1 MIYTSVKGTSSRRP
15 TASSADT
22 LYDKPEDFIADIE
35 DTQIREDVQALH
47 KMIRRVAPAL
57 EPQTR
62 FKGTLGYGKYNVQYK
77 TGRQEEWCKLGI
89 SYGKQVTLHCSGFV
103 NGKYILEEFS
113 GRLPRATLG
122 MTSLRFQKLGDLN
135 LQILEEIIDATAKAD
150 GIVSEE

>member
-1 MIYTSVKGTSSRRP
+1 MTHTSVKGTSIRRP
-15 TASSADT
+15 TRPSADT

-35 DTQIREDVQALH
+35 DTKIREDVQALH

-77 TGRQEEWCKLGI
+77 TGRPGEWCKLGI

-103 NGKYILEEFS
+103 NGKYVLEGFAS
-113 GRLPRATLG
+113 QFPRAKVG
-122 MTSLRFQKLGDLN
+122 MTSLRFQKLSDLN
-135 LQILEEIIDATAKAD
+135 LQTLEEIIDATANAD
-150 GIVSEE
+150 GMSEE